1 MNLAYFLPLG
11 GSLDSLRRT
20 GQDKRF
26 LEGELGFYL
35 QKFEKIYIFDYSN
48 IKYETN
54 NKKIIQIYNSSNFHR
69 FIYAL
74 IFPVVNRRIIKSCEV
89 IRVSHLTGMIA
100 GIFAKLLLDKKI
112 VFNHAYDYADFAWR
126 EKKYMRSIL
135 LTLLSR
141 LSFYF
146 ASGMIV
152 ASKTYFN
159 KIKKND
165 NGKFIWIPNGVDIDK
180 FKKKPREKS
189 KDSYK
194 ILFIGRLT
202 EQKNIINLIEAIK
215 IIDKSEIRL
224 TIIGKGELKEKISTL
239 IKKYKI
245 NGEIIDR
252 VSNEKLF
259 TYYDKADLFVLP
271 SYAEGSSK
279 VLLEGMS
286 TGSVCLVSH
295 IPENTEIIQDGKNG
309 FVCGFSPEEIADKI
323 KYIMSGGGWL
333 KIADNARRTIEDNY
347 SMEKVLRREVD
358 FVTKFA
364 N

>member
-11 GSLDSLRRT
+11 GSFDSLRRT

-54 NKKIIQIYNSSNFHR
+54 NKKIIQICNSSNLHR

-74 IFPVVNRRIIKSCEV
+74 IFPIVNRSIIKSCEI

-100 GIFAKLLLDKKI
+100 GIFAKLLFDKKI
-112 VFNHAYDYADFAWR
+112 VFNYAYDYADFAWH
-126 EKKYMRSIL
+126 EKKYVRGL
-135 LTLLSR
+135 LLMLLSR

-146 ASGMIV
+146 SGGIII

-159 KIKKND
+159 KINNKDKR
-165 NGKFIWIPNGVDIDK
+165 KFIWIPNGVDIDK
-180 FKKKPREKS
+180 FKKKPQPKS
-189 KDSYK
+189 SNFYK

-202 EQKNIINLIEAIK
+202 EQKNILNLVSAINTVGNPKIK
-215 IIDKSEIRL
+215 L
-224 TIIGKGELKEKISTL
+224 TIIGQGELKEKILSL
-239 IKKYKI
+239 VKKHKI
-245 NGEIIDR
+245 NIDLFDKI
-252 VSNEKLF
+252 SNEKLAD
-259 TYYDKADLFVLP
+259 YYQECDLFVLP
-271 SYAEGSSK
+271 SLREGSSK

-286 TGSVCLVSH
+286 AGSICLVSR
-295 IPENTEIIQDGKNG
+295 IPENTEIVKDGING
-309 FVCGFSPEEIADKI
+309 FVSGFSSQELANKI
-323 KYIMSGGGWL
+323 KYIMSSNNRL
-333 KIADNARRTIEDNY
+333 KISENARKTIEENY

-358 FVTKFA
+358 FVESKI